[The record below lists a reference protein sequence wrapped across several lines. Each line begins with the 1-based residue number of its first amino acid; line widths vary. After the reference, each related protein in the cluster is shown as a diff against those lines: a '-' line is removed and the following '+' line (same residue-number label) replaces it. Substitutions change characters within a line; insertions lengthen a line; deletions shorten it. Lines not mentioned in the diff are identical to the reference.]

1 MEMVPVLIVSA
12 IVIIILF
19 KMIRIVPEQEAW
31 VIEELGKFKKELG
44 AGLHFV
50 IPIIQRVAYKMELR
64 EEVID
69 VMPQV
74 CITND
79 NVQITVDG
87 ILYLKVIDPQKASYG
102 IENYRFATAQLAQT
116 TMRSEIGKIELDRTF
131 SERDTINNAVVKS
144 VDEAS
149 DPWGIKVTRYEIKN
163 LDPPETVERAME
175 QQMTAERDKRA
186 EVLESDGVKQAAINE
201 SKGNREEAINRSKG
215 EKQKRINEAE
225 GKAKAIELKADATAE
240 GIRLIAQAINKPNGD
255 KAKSMRIFQQYLSQL
270 GNVLTN
276 SKTSVIPLEVAQV
289 KSLLKTV
296 LPAVTDKEAK

>member
-1 MEMVPVLIVSA
+1 MEMIPVIVISA

-31 VIEELGKFKKELG
+31 VIEEFGKFKRELG

-50 IPIIQRVAYKMELR
+50 VPIVHRVAYKMELR

-74 CITND
+74 CITKD

-116 TMRSEIGKIELDRTF
+116 TMRSEIGKIELDRSF
-131 SERDTINNAVVKS
+131 SERETINNAIVQS

-215 EKQKRINEAE
+215 EKQKRVNEAE
-225 GKAKAIELKADATAE
+225 GKAKAIELKAEASAE

-270 GNVLTN
+270 GMVLTK
-276 SKTSVIPLEVAQV
+276 SKTSVIPLEAAQV

-296 LPAVTDKEAK
+296 IPTLTDKGAK

>member
-1 MEMVPVLIVSA
+1 MEMIPTLIVSA

-31 VIEELGKFKKELG
+31 VIEEFGKFKKELG

-50 IPIIQRVAYKMELR
+50 VPVIQRIAYKLELR

-131 SERDTINNAVVKS
+131 SERDSINNAIVKS
-144 VDEAS
+144 VDQAS

-186 EVLESDGVKQAAINE
+186 EVLESDGVKQAAIND

-225 GKAKAIELKADATAE
+225 GKAKAIELQAEATAE

-255 KAKSMRIFQQYLSQL
+255 KAKSMRIFQQYLAQL
-270 GNVLTN
+270 GNILKN
-276 SKTSVIPLEVAQV
+276 SKTSVIPLEAAQV
-289 KSLLKTV
+289 KSLIQTILPV
-296 LPAVTDKEAK
+296 LTDKGAK